1 MRRIAF
7 SGLAL
12 ALTLGSASLV
22 AAQQPAQ
29 GQAPAAQ
36 QQHQQGRRGQW
47 RNGRRHARRQLF
59 KGVKL
64 TAQQKAQIKAI
75 NQKYQ
80 AQAKQARLAL
90 RPAMQE
96 ARADRQKGDS
106 AAARAVFQRNK
117 PEFDRL
123 RAQRQQEQQEIR
135 AVLTPDQQKQFDANV
150 AQLKARMQKWQQ
162 HRREHQQE
170 HKGS

>member
-1 MRRIAF
+1 MRRIAL

-29 GQAPAAQ
+29 GGQAPAAQ
-36 QQHQQGRRGQW
+36 QQQGRRGQW
-47 RNGRRHARRQLF
+47 RHGRRNMRRQLF

-64 TAQQKAQIKAI
+64 SEQQKAQIKAI

-80 AQAKQARLAL
+80 AQAKQAREAL

-96 ARADRQKGDS
+96 ARADRQKGDT
-106 AAARAVFQRNK
+106 AAARAVFERNRPQFEQMRK
-117 PEFDRL
+117 ARE
-123 RAQRQQEQQEIR
+123 QELQEIR
-135 AVLTPDQQKQFDANV
+135 GVLTPDQQKQFDANV
-150 AQLKARMQKWQQ
+150 AQLKARMQQWQQ
-162 HRREHQQE
+162 HRRDRQE
-170 HKGS
+170 RKGS

>member
-36 QQHQQGRRGQW
+36 QQHQWRRGQ
-47 RNGRRHARRQLF
+47 RNGQRNLRRQLF

-64 TAQQKAQIKAI
+64 TDQQKAQIKAI
-75 NQKYQ
+75 NQKYRAQ
-80 AQAKQARLAL
+80 AQEQFKAL

-96 ARADRQKGDS
+96 ARADRQKGDT
-106 AAARAVFQRNK
+106 AAARAIFERNRPQFEQMRK
-117 PEFDRL
+117 
-123 RAQRQQEQQEIR
+123 ARQQELQEIR
-135 AVLTPDQQKQFDANV
+135 AVLTPDQQKQFDANQ
-150 AQLKARMQKWQQ
+150 AQLKARMQQWQQ
-162 HRREHQQE
+162 HRRERQQE

>member
-22 AAQQPAQ
+22 AAQQPQQ

-36 QQHQQGRRGQW
+36 QQHQWGRRAM
-47 RNGRRHARRQLF
+47 RNGQRDLRRQLF

-64 TAQQKAQIKAI
+64 TDQQKAQIKAI
-75 NQKYQ
+75 NQKYRAQ
-80 AQAKQARLAL
+80 AQQEFKAL

-96 ARADRQKGDS
+96 ARADRQKGDT
-106 AAARAVFQRNK
+106 AAARTIFERNRPQFEQMRK
-117 PEFDRL
+117 AREQEL
-123 RAQRQQEQQEIR
+123 REIR
-135 AVLTPDQQKQFDANV
+135 AVLTPEQQKQFDANQ
-150 AQLKARMQKWQQ
+150 AQLKARMEQWQQ
-162 HRREHQQE
+162 HRRERQQE
-170 HKGS
+170 RKGS